1 MVTTRTETAGDE
13 GTTARES
20 PVVRFREV
28 GKVYDD
34 EGLRVTAIR
43 SVTFDIPKKR
53 FAMIVGPS
61 GSGKTTLLNL
71 IGCID
76 TPTSGRLEVCGRDI
90 GTLGDRALTD
100 FRSRRIAFVSPG
112 TLYLRISRPSPFRF
126 APGRSWRAPS
136 SGLVSSTCSRSKS
149 SCTRLSTS
157 SPM

>member
-1 MVTTRTETAGDE
+1 MTTLTETAGDE
-13 GTTARES
+13 RTTASES

-43 SVTFDIPKKR
+43 SVTFDIPKQR

-76 TPTSGRLEVCGRDI
+76 TPTSTTRRSASWVWAS
-90 GTLGDRALTD
+90 RASSASAR
-100 FRSRRIAFVSPG
+100 RSRSRIV
-112 TLYLRISRPSPFRF
+112 R
-126 APGRSWRAPS
+126 RAP
-136 SGLVSSTCSRSKS
+136 
-149 SCTRLSTS
+149 
-157 SPM
+157 

>member
-1 MVTTRTETAGDE
+1 MVTQSNDSVVSPAS
-13 GTTARES
+13 ES

-126 APGRSWRAPS
+126 APGRSWPAPS